1 MKRTAPTDLN
11 EIAGNPQ
18 KFNFYDYPAYT
29 FDSKYE
35 NDEFQKKVITLDN
48 GCHLVLA
55 PPGCGKTDILAERVV
70 RALSCGVSP
79 DDMLCLTFT
88 NRAARG
94 MRSRIL
100 ERLQTSGEMNLFVG
114 NVHRFCSH
122 YLFDNHVVAR
132 DTTVI
137 DEQESLSIMASIFGW
152 DEGSLTHNGNKRILA
167 NAAKLQHLAY
177 MIANGCPKEFL
188 MHTDLFSGFDY
199 KTLFKL
205 VSLDYTMENFAGL
218 YTGTVFPKV
227 DTSGQPSQYLD
238 DCLQQFKFAR
248 KYQQYKEERNLVD
261 FDDLLILT
269 YIHASQHQDRLKKYS
284 WIQID
289 EVQDLSPFQF
299 GIIDLFT
306 DRSRENVTVYLG
318 DEQQAIF
325 SFIGAKLATLEWLRE
340 RCGEN
345 MHRLYFNYRS
355 PKYLLD
361 VFNTYANMEL
371 DVDPHFLPKTNNLT
385 EAGQDSLCIMSAPE
399 KDDEAR
405 LVAESVGNFCTS
417 YPAERVA
424 VLVPWNK
431 DADQISHELSDR
443 NIPHFKISGTDL
455 FTTLQAQ
462 LLFAHLQVVYMESNM
477 MAWSRILYGTGIC
490 HEQSGARRFV
500 KLLRDNYLLPS
511 DFLNY
516 TRSSYMLELYRCC
529 QGEYVIFDTETTGLN
544 VFEDD
549 IVQIAA
555 IKVNAGNIIAR
566 FNIIMFTDKP
576 IPAMLGGIVNPLLQ
590 EYERADKVDRKTG
603 LYAFLDFVGDCT
615 LIGHNVE
622 YDCRILDYN
631 LRRDCGDFSFP
642 TVHPLYFDT
651 LRVARIMAPRL
662 KSYRL
667 KSLLEVFGLEGENSH
682 LADDDI
688 IATKSVLDHFL
699 GVFAASMQRHIDC
712 LQNNSAVAELFRRAY
727 ADIYQ
732 GTLSRLYRRSSES
745 PLLVDEL
752 EHLYGTFIQKG
763 WIAANPKM
771 RYIFSFLRN
780 DVIFPAK
787 TPSLKE
793 QLSAHLLDI
802 TTYREADLC
811 DSSCITEKVFVST
824 VHKAKGLEFENVI
837 IFEATDGVYPFFD
850 KKTPEEIRES
860 ARLFYVAM
868 TRAKKRLHIT
878 YAESVSGIS
887 KWGNPY
893 SIDKEPTPFLRHI
906 KKYFYF

>member
-1 MKRTAPTDLN
+1 MKRTAPTDLI
-11 EIAGNPQ
+11 EIAGNLQ
-18 KFNFYDYPAYT
+18 KFTFYEYPAYT
-29 FDSKYE
+29 FDRKYE
-35 NDEFQKKVITLDN
+35 NDGFQKKVIALDS
-48 GCHLVLA
+48 GYHLVLA

-70 RALSCGVSP
+70 RALSCGVTP

-100 ERLQTSGEMNLFVG
+100 DRLQSSGDISLFVG

-122 YLFDNHVVAR
+122 YLFDNNVVAR

-152 DEGSLTHNGNKRILA
+152 DEGSLTHNGNKRIIT
-167 NAAKLQHLAY
+167 NAIKLQHLAC
-177 MIANGCPKEFL
+177 MIASGCPKEFL
-188 MHTDLFSGFDY
+188 MHTDLFRTFDY
-199 KTLFKL
+199 KALFQL
-205 VSLDYTMENFAGL
+205 LAVDFTMENFAGL
-218 YTGTVFPKV
+218 YTGTVFPEV
-227 DTSGQPSQYLD
+227 GTGRQRQYLD
-238 DCLQQFKFAR
+238 DCLHQFRMAR
-248 KYQQYKEERNLVD
+248 EYQHYKEERNLVD

-306 DRSRENVTVYLG
+306 DRSKENVTLYLG
-318 DEQQAIF
+318 NEQQAIF

-385 EAGQDSLCIMSAPE
+385 EAGHDSLCIMSAPE

-417 YPAERVA
+417 YPDERVA

-431 DADQISHELSDR
+431 DADQISRELSDR

-455 FTTLQAQ
+455 FTTPQAQ

-477 MAWSRILYGTGIC
+477 MAWSRILNGTGIC

-615 LIGHNVE
+615 LIGHN
-622 YDCRILDYN
+622 
-631 LRRDCGDFSFP
+631 P
-642 TVHPLYFDT
+642 
-651 LRVARIMAPRL
+651 
-662 KSYRL
+662 
-667 KSLLEVFGLEGENSH
+667 
-682 LADDDI
+682 
-688 IATKSVLDHFL
+688 
-699 GVFAASMQRHIDC
+699 
-712 LQNNSAVAELFRRAY
+712 
-727 ADIYQ
+727 
-732 GTLSRLYRRSSES
+732 
-745 PLLVDEL
+745 
-752 EHLYGTFIQKG
+752 
-763 WIAANPKM
+763 
-771 RYIFSFLRN
+771 
-780 DVIFPAK
+780 
-787 TPSLKE
+787 
-793 QLSAHLLDI
+793 
-802 TTYREADLC
+802 
-811 DSSCITEKVFVST
+811 
-824 VHKAKGLEFENVI
+824 
-837 IFEATDGVYPFFD
+837 
-850 KKTPEEIRES
+850 
-860 ARLFYVAM
+860 
-868 TRAKKRLHIT
+868 
-878 YAESVSGIS
+878 
-887 KWGNPY
+887 
-893 SIDKEPTPFLRHI
+893 
-906 KKYFYF
+906 